1 MRLKRLTAAM
11 AAASLM
17 VAPTMV
23 TAQSSAAPAPQV
35 EVVNGGSELVDRAPA
50 AFPWIPVAGAVLAAF
65 LLWLILENDD
75 DEDVPTS
82 P

>member
-17 VAPTMV
+17 VAPTLV
-23 TAQSSAAPAPQV
+23 TAQTAPAPQV
-35 EVVNGGSELVDRAPA
+35 EVVNDGSELVDRTPA
-50 AFPWIPVAGAVLAAF
+50 AFPWIPVAGVVLAAF
-65 LLWLILENDD
+65 LLWLVLDD
-75 DEDVPTS
+75 DDGENVPTS